1 MTIRVLIA
9 DDHAIVRQ
17 GLRQILADTPD
28 LLLAGEAE
36 NGAEMLRQVRE
47 GHWDVLLLDINMPFK
62 NGIDTLK
69 KIREEY
75 PNLPVLILSMHP
87 EEQYALRL
95 LRAGAAGYMNKE
107 SAPEELVNAIRRVA
121 QGKKYVSP
129 AVAELLAEDIGN
141 DAQEVPHAQL
151 SDREFQVLLAIS
163 SGMALSEIAVSM
175 ALSVKTVS
183 TYRTR
188 IMEKMHMKS
197 NADLIHYAIKNGL
210 VG

>member
-28 LLLAGEAE
+28 VLLAGEAE

-47 GHWDVLLLDINMPFK
+47 GHWDVLLLDINMPLK